1 MVMSSR
7 QLDKNLEVRREIWA
21 NDTDLGRNSIKKK
34 KRKKRI
40 WSLAIVIKV
49 GSLRIQKVIVVSL
62 E

>member
-21 NDTDLGRNSIKKK
+21 NDTDLGRNSIKK
-34 KRKKRI
+34 RKKRI